1 MSHSSEYSER
11 LLAEALPPGSLAAL
25 KGSVDAYAL
34 AMAQTMDDDDL
45 TVRMANVSKLI
56 IAIDG
61 IKHAAGQISDAARSA
76 LAAAMVETSCPGV
89 RMPNHTVYASEGKR
103 VVDVLD
109 PAAVPAE
116 FMRTPAPT
124 PDLAAIASLLKSGA
138 SVNWAK
144 FSDPRPPILTIR
156 SNKR

>member
-1 MSHSSEYSER
+1 MSYSSEYSER

-25 KGSVDAYAL
+25 KSSVDAYAF
-34 AMAQTMDDDDL
+34 AMAQVMDDDDL

-61 IKHAAGQISDAARSA
+61 IRHAAGKISEAARSA
-76 LAAAMVETSCPGV
+76 LAVVMSETFCPGV
-89 RMPNHTVYASEGKR
+89 RTPDHTIYASEGKR

-116 FMRTPAPT
+116 FMRQPAPT